1 MFSIRF
7 SRPIRS
13 CPVGEWWF
21 EIGRLVLAQCLI
33 NAHVIVFVVVVV
45 FARRQVLDP
54 ARARHDA
61 RAHERGRRGRPS
73 APFSP
78 FVSMVEFVFVPS
90 WFRDHDACVV
100 SRPDDHCSVGR
111 VINHG
116 RRVTGESHTH
126 GLGWCSWGVGWRSRV
141 CVSRRTYAP
150 SSPSSAPRTSSP
162 SRRST
167 AVSAARCCFFDA
179 PARRRANKCRSS
191 RWAAGDQMYYACAVT
206 FLPRRPELA
215 R

>member
-7 SRPIRS
+7 SRPIYS
-13 CPVGEWWF
+13 CPVEEWWF

-73 APFSP
+73 AFLAVRFDGRVRLCSFS
-78 FVSMVEFVFVPS
+78 
-90 WFRDHDACVV
+90 FRDHDACVV
-100 SRPDDHCSVGR
+100 SRSDDDCSVGR
-111 VINHG
+111 VIHHG
-116 RRVTGESHTH
+116 RRITRESHTH
-126 GLGWCSWGVGWRSRV
+126 GLGWCSWGVGWCSRV
-141 CVSRRTYAP
+141 GVSRRTYAP

-167 AVSAARCCFFDA
+167 AVSDARCCFVDA